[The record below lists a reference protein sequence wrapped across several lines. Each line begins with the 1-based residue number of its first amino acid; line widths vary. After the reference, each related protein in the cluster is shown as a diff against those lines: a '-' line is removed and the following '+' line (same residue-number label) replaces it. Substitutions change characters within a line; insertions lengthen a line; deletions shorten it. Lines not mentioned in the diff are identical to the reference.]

1 MSPPSQLTIGPGQFV
16 EPDSASRCLP
26 LPPSLRRHSSRLHPC
41 HRSSR
46 ITSAVQRLRYPTL
59 RTTQDVSDT
68 SVRVMKHALIIC
80 ILMLLHLI
88 SESGT
93 GMDTPWLRSRD
104 PFPGIQMISKSYN
117 KIPPGHL
124 IIFCCSRGI
133 LCVGTKVVQVMMRV
147 F

>member
-1 MSPPSQLTIGPGQFV
+1 M

-26 LPPSLRRHSSRLHPC
+26 FPPSLRRHSSESARLELRLRHHSSRLHPC